1 MAAIQHPLGGQR
13 RGVPVPGGLGAI
25 NWWLIGALLVAS
37 AAAMLPVVQN
47 SSATSEGFDLQAYQR
62 QEAALKANIS
72 LLEADVARLTS
83 LKRIERRAREI
94 GLVDA
99 TDPIF
104 VHVNEPGPAP
114 AKLPSEYLPRLE
126 PQRGEPDSWWKPLVG
141 WLPFGS

>member
-1 MAAIQHPLGGQR
+1 MAAINHPLGGQR
-13 RGVPVPGGLGAI
+13 RIPVAGGLGNV
-25 NWWLIGALLVAS
+25 NWWLIGALIVAA
-37 AAAMLPVVQN
+37 AAAMLPVIQN
-47 SSATSEGFDLQAYQR
+47 SSATSEGFNLQAYQR
-62 QEAALKANIS
+62 QEASLRSDIS

-114 AKLPSEYLPRLE
+114 AKLPAEYLPRLE
-126 PQRGEPDSWWKPLVG
+126 PPRGEPASWWKPLVN
-141 WLPFGS
+141 WLPFGG